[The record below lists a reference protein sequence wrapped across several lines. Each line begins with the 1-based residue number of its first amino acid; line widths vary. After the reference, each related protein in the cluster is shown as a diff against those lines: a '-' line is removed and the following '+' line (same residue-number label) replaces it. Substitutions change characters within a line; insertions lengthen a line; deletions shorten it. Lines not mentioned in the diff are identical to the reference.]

1 MLKCLSEK
9 YAFYETL
16 STMKIH
22 LPTFTL
28 GEVVRIISK
37 NDDK

>member
-1 MLKCLSEK
+1 
-9 YAFYETL
+9 
-16 STMKIH
+16 